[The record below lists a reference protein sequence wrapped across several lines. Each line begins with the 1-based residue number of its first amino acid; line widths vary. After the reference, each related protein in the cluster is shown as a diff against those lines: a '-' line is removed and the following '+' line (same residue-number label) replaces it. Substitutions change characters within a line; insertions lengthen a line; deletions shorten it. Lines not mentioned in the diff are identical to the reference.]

1 MTILPTLDHPIANEA
16 TSPTGQRVVGV
27 ILTYNC
33 AGLVGRA
40 FRNVPRECF
49 DAIICVDDGST
60 DDTVA
65 AASRLGIPVFT
76 HAHSGYGGNLFFG
89 FRKALEMGATH
100 IIELHGDGQYDF
112 AAVPET
118 LKLLTAGGDLI
129 LGNRYHDM
137 LQPLRDGMDPA
148 RYLGNI
154 FLSAI
159 GRAGLGIPTRDLFPG
174 FRAYSRRF
182 IETIALEN
190 TSKNY
195 FFSFEIIAQAR
206 YCGLKIC
213 QVPVRCDYKGE
224 HSSMKLSKGVPAI
237 LHTCGTVILYRLAR
251 LNIKRG
257 IFASL
262 QPVNDRLR
270 HRAPGCAVGWYY
282 LRAQHRL
289 FRTILVLHEAARQSI
304 YLQVFRLQMEKSTA
318 LGS

>member
-1 MTILPTLDHPIANEA
+1 MANKPTSAPA
-16 TSPTGQRVVGV
+16 QRIIGV
-27 ILTYNC
+27 IMTYNC
-33 AGLVGRA
+33 AGLVARA
-40 FRNVPRECF
+40 FRNIPRECF
-49 DAIICVDDGST
+49 DEIICVDDGST

-65 AASRLGIPVFT
+65 VASRLGISVFT
-76 HAHSGYGGNLFFG
+76 HPHTGYGGNLFFG

-118 LKLLTAGGDLI
+118 LERLAGGCDLI
-129 LGNRYHDM
+129 LGNRYHKM
-137 LQPLRDGMDPA
+137 LQPLRDGMDLA

-154 FLSAI
+154 FLSTI

-182 IETIALEN
+182 VETIAIEN
-190 TSKNY
+190 TSTNY

-206 YCGLKIC
+206 YCGLRIC

-224 HSSMKLSKGVPAI
+224 HSSMKLSKGFPAI

-262 QPVNDRLR
+262 QPL
-270 HRAPGCAVGWYY
+270 P
-282 LRAQHRL
+282 
-289 FRTILVLHEAARQSI
+289 EASRRRGGAH
-304 YLQVFRLQMEKSTA
+304 
-318 LGS
+318 